1 MKYNNTYLP
10 LRGLS
15 SLYLAAFIA
24 SFYGL
29 DAKAEDM
36 KVAPRL
42 VVNIAIDQLRTD
54 YLDHFSPIYR
64 YDGFRKLF
72 QEGRVYETVSYP
84 FAPVDRASAVA
95 SLATGASPQLN
106 HIVAQ
111 RWLKRE
117 TLRPEYCVS
126 DKQYTSSPAHLASTT
141 ISDELKI
148 ATDGKAIVY
157 SIAQTEDAA
166 ILSVGHAADGAF
178 WLDEDNKQFV
188 TSSYYSPAAQN
199 WVKMYNGVTKKRK
212 TTNNNEVIAEAA
224 LRCVTDNAMG
234 QDLVTDYLSI
244 TLSAEEPMSTGVLSE
259 MEWVYTS
266 LDATLG
272 RIVRE
277 LEQKVGENQV
287 LFVISATGTTNQ
299 PNIDYERYHIPTGT
313 FYINRSAQLLNMYLG
328 AFYGI
333 GTYVETYFKNQIF
346 LNHKLIEDKKI
357 SYSEII
363 QRSKDLLMMTSG
375 VASVSQSPYDL
386 GISGDLWV
394 EVSPAWKIHN
404 EDTHETYDPH
414 EAFVSFPVIFLG
426 ANIKAEKI
434 ALPVTTDRIAPT
446 ICRSIHIRAPNGC
459 KAAPLF

>member
-1 MKYNNTYLP
+1 MKHNNTYLP

-24 SFYGL
+24 SFYSM
-29 DAKAEDM
+29 DMKAEDM
-36 KVAPRL
+36 KVAPKL

-64 YDGFRKLF
+64 YDGFRRLF

-84 FAPVDRASAVA
+84 FAPVDRASAIACIA
-95 SLATGASPQLN
+95 SGTTPQYN
-106 HIVAQ
+106 RIIAQ

-126 DKQYTSSPAHLASTT
+126 DKQHTSSPEHLACTS

-157 SIAQTEDAA
+157 SIAQNEDAA

-178 WLDEDNKQFV
+178 WLDNSNSQFI
-188 TSSYYSPAAQN
+188 TSSYYPPAAQN
-199 WVKMYNGVTKKRK
+199 WTKMYNALVKKRK
-212 TTNNNEVIAEAA
+212 TTTINEIIAEAA
-224 LRCVTDNAMG
+224 LRCATDNAMG
-234 QDLVTDYLSI
+234 QDLTTDYLAI

-266 LDATLG
+266 LDATIG
-272 RIVRE
+272 RLVRE
-277 LEQKVGENQV
+277 LENKVGKDQV
-287 LFVISATGTTNQ
+287 LFVVSATGTTNE
-299 PNIDYERYHIPTGT
+299 PKIDYERYHIPTGT

-333 GTYVETYFKNQIF
+333 GTYVESYFRNQIF
-346 LNHKLIEDKKI
+346 LNHQLIEDKKI

-363 QRSKDLLMMTSG
+363 QRSKDLLMMTAG
-375 VASVSQSPYDL
+375 VASVYQSPYDL
-386 GISGDLWV
+386 NISGDIWI
-394 EVSPAWKIHN
+394 EVSPGWKILN
-404 EDTHETYDPH
+404 EDTHESYDPN
-414 EAFVSFPVIFLG
+414 EAFVSFPVVFLG
-426 ANIKAEKI
+426 ANIQADHI
-434 ALPVTTDRIAPT
+434 AMPVTTDRIAPT
-446 ICRSIHIRAPNGC
+446 ICRSIHIRAPNAC
-459 KAAPLF
+459 KTSPLF